1 MRNRANLLTLAFI
14 AILTI
19 GAIVIVWPSDPGR
32 YLPDF
37 FPWPKGQGLEVGGF
51 DRETMRLGLDL
62 KGGSYVLLEADTSQ
76 VAPDDRDA
84 AMEGVQDII
93 ERRVNAWGVAESE
106 IQRQGSNRLAVQ
118 LPGITPDEARDL
130 IGRTA
135 ELEFKEPERD
145 EEGNFVCCTTA
156 TCDSETPETFTVPSD
171 IIGSGDN
178 ARPANLMPAPGE
190 EEHDWQ
196 CVPPGQTVATGN
208 LQWVAATGIGS
219 DGKEKALTGHFL
231 KANARVELVGAG
243 AEPVVSLH
251 FNSEGGDLF
260 GQITG
265 RLVGL
270 PMAIFLDEEN
280 ISAPTIRSVITGGD
294 AIIEGVPIEEG
305 RTLAIQLNSGAL
317 PVPLEVIQEST
328 VDATLGDDSVR
339 HSVQAGEIGI
349 LAVIVF
355 MILYYRL
362 PGVLASMALV
372 TYTSVLLMIFKLIP
386 VTLTLAGIAAFVLSV
401 GMAVD
406 ANILIF
412 ERVKEELR
420 GGRSL
425 VAAIETGF
433 ARAWPSIRDSNVST
447 FITCGILWWF
457 GDQFG
462 ANLVKGFALTLAIGV
477 AISMFSAIVVTRTF
491 LRLLVGTPLTRRLGW
506 FAAEAKAGAPAAP
519 AAAAPTSTNPTPT
532 PRRGMGFLDFVH
544 RRGWYYLLSLVILI
558 PGVVSLLVPPALKAG
573 VEFAAGTSMTVRF
586 EESVAAEDLRS
597 AMGDIGHAE
606 ARVQRTT
613 EGDFII
619 RMGEL
624 EGVADVPPV
633 GPALPSERESIEQEL
648 EERFGAFTVRDFASV
663 SEIVSREIARDAT
676 IAVIAAAGGI
686 LLYISWAFRNLP
698 KPWRYGACAIIA
710 VLHDTLVVVG
720 AFSILGKVF
729 GMEINTM
736 FITGLL
742 TVIGFSVHDTI
753 VVFDRIREN
762 ITRNPGVEL
771 PEIVNA
777 SLTETLARSINT
789 SATLVVTIAALL
801 LLGGVTIQSF
811 LLVLLIGVIS
821 GTYSS
826 IFVASQLLVSW
837 EQGDVPRIFQRVF
850 LRPAPA
856 PGS

>member
-1 MRNRANLLTLAFI
+1 MRNRANLVTFAFI
-14 AILTI
+14 ALLTVI
-19 GAIVIVWPSDPGR
+19 AIVIVWPSNPGR

-37 FPWPKGQGLEVGGF
+37 FPWPKGHGLQVGGF

-62 KGGSYVLLEADTSQ
+62 KGGTYVLLEADTSQ
-76 VAPDDRDA
+76 VPPDQRED
-84 AMEGVQDII
+84 AMEGVKDII

-106 IQRQGSNRLAVQ
+106 IQRQGSDRLAVQ
-118 LPGITPDEARDL
+118 LPGITPEEARDL

-135 ELEFKEPERD
+135 ELEFKEPKRD

-171 IIGSGDN
+171 VIGTGDA
-178 ARPANLMPAPGE
+178 ARPTNLVPAPGE
-190 EEHDWQ
+190 EEHDWL
-196 CVPPGQTVATGN
+196 CVPPGQTVSTGDV
-208 LQWVAATGIGS
+208 QWVAAIGIGS
-219 DGKEKALTGHFL
+219 DEKEKALTGHFL
-231 KANARVELVGAG
+231 KANARVELLGAG
-243 AEPVVSLH
+243 GQPVVSIH
-251 FNSEGGDLF
+251 FDSEGAELF
-260 GQITG
+260 GQLTG

-270 PMAIFLDEEN
+270 PMAIFLDEEI

-294 AIIEGVPIEEG
+294 AVIEGIPLQEA
-305 RTLAIQLNSGAL
+305 RSLAIQLNSGAL
-317 PVPLEVIQEST
+317 PVPLRVIQEST

-339 HSVQAGEIGI
+339 KTVQAGEIGI
-349 LAVIVF
+349 LAVIIF

-362 PGVLASMALV
+362 AGALASTALV
-372 TYTSVLLMIFKLIP
+372 TYIAVLLMIFKLIP
-386 VTLTLAGIAAFVLSV
+386 VTLTLAGVAAFVLSV

-412 ERVKEELR
+412 ERMKEELR
-420 GGRSL
+420 AGRGL
-425 VAAIETGF
+425 AMAIETGF

-462 ANLVKGFALTLAIGV
+462 ANLVKGFALTLGIGV
-477 AISMFSAIVVTRTF
+477 AVSMFSAIVVTRTF
-491 LRLLVGTPLTRRLGW
+491 LRLLVGTPLARTLGRLG
-506 FAAEAKAGAPAAP
+506 AEAKAGMPAAP
-519 AAAAPTSTNPTPT
+519 APSSSGPLPS
-532 PRRGMGFLDFVH
+532 RRSGFLDFVH
-544 RRGWYYLLSLVILI
+544 RRGWYFLLSALILI
-558 PGVVSLLVPPALKAG
+558 PGSISLLTPPALKPG
-573 VEFAAGTSMTVRF
+573 VEFASGTSMTIRF

-597 AMGDIGHAE
+597 TLADVGHDE
-606 ARVQRTT
+606 ARVQRTS

-633 GPALPSERESIEQEL
+633 GPAMPSEREGIENAL
-648 EERFGAFTVRDFASV
+648 EEDFGAFTVRDFASV
-663 SEIVSREIARDAT
+663 SEIISREIARDAT
-676 IAVIAAAGGI
+676 IALVAAGVAI
-686 LLYISWAFRNLP
+686 LLYIIWAFRHLP
-698 KPWRYGACAIIA
+698 KPWRYGICAIIA
-710 VLHDTLVVVG
+710 VLHDTLIVVG
-720 AFSILGKVF
+720 AFSIFGKVF

-742 TVIGFSVHDTI
+742 TIIGFSVHDTI

-777 SLTETLARSINT
+777 SLTETLARSLNT
-789 SATLVVTIAALL
+789 SLTLVLTIGALL

-811 LLVLLIGVIS
+811 LLVLLIGVVA

-826 IFVASQLLVSW
+826 IFVAAQLLVAW
-837 EQGDVPRIFQRVF
+837 EEGDVLRVF
-850 LRPAPA
+850 RRVIPRPRPAPA

>member
-1 MRNRANLLTLAFI
+1 MRNRANLVTFAFI
-14 AILTI
+14 VLLTVI
-19 GAIVIVWPSDPGR
+19 AIVIVWPSNPGR

-37 FPWPKGQGLEVGGF
+37 FPWPKGHGLQVGGF

-62 KGGSYVLLEADTSQ
+62 KGGTYVLLEADTSQ
-76 VAPDDRDA
+76 VPPDQRED
-84 AMEGVQDII
+84 AMEGVKDII

-106 IQRQGSNRLAVQ
+106 IQRQGSDRLAVQ
-118 LPGITPDEARDL
+118 LPGITPEEARDL

-135 ELEFKEPERD
+135 ELEFKEPKRENQGD
-145 EEGNFVCCTTA
+145 LASPFVCTSDA
-156 TCDSETPETFTVPSD
+156 TGESFTVPSD
-171 IIGSGDN
+171 VVGTGDA
-178 ARPANLMPAPGE
+178 ARPTNLVPAGE
-190 EEHDWQ
+190 GHDWG
-196 CVPPGQTVATGN
+196 CVPAGQTLPTGN
-208 LQWVAATGIGS
+208 VEWVAAIGIGS
-219 DGKEKALTGHFL
+219 DDKAKALTGHFL
-231 KANARVELVGAG
+231 KANARVELLGAG
-243 AEPVVSLH
+243 AKPVVSIH
-251 FNSEGGDLF
+251 FDSEGGELF

-294 AIIEGVPIEEG
+294 AVIEGVPLEEG
-305 RTLAIQLNSGAL
+305 RRLAIQLNSGAL
-317 PVPLEVIQEST
+317 PVPLRVIQEST

-339 HSVQAGEIGI
+339 KTVQAGEIGI
-349 LAVIVF
+349 LAVIIF

-362 PGVLASMALV
+362 SGALASTALI
-372 TYTSVLLMIFKLIP
+372 TYISVLLMIFKLIP

-412 ERVKEELR
+412 ERMKEELR
-420 GGRSL
+420 AGRGL

-462 ANLVKGFALTLAIGV
+462 ANLVKGFALTLGIGV
-477 AISMFSAIVVTRTF
+477 AVSMFSAIIVTRTF
-491 LRLLVGTPLTRRLGW
+491 LRLLVGTPLARTLGRLG
-506 FAAEAKAGAPAAP
+506 AEARAGMPAAP
-519 AAAAPTSTNPTPT
+519 APSSSGPLPS
-532 PRRGMGFLDFVH
+532 RRPGFLDFVH
-544 RRGWYYLLSLVILI
+544 RRGWYFLLSVLILI
-558 PGVVSLLVPPALKAG
+558 PGSISLLTPPALKPG
-573 VEFAAGTSMTVRF
+573 VEFASGTSMTVRF

-597 AMGDIGHAE
+597 TLADVGHDE
-606 ARVQRTT
+606 ARVQRTS

-633 GPALPSERESIEQEL
+633 GPAMPSEREGIENAL
-648 EERFGAFTVRDFASV
+648 EEDFGAFTVRDFASV

-676 IAVIAAAGGI
+676 IALVAAAVAI
-686 LLYISWAFRNLP
+686 LLYIIWAFRHLP
-698 KPWRYGACAIIA
+698 KPWRYGICAIIA
-710 VLHDTLVVVG
+710 VLHDTLIVVG
-720 AFSILGKVF
+720 AFSIFGKVF

-742 TVIGFSVHDTI
+742 TIIGFSVHDTI

-777 SLTETLARSINT
+777 SLTETLARSLNT
-789 SATLVVTIAALL
+789 SLTLMMTIGALL

-811 LLVLLIGVIS
+811 LLVLLIGVVS

-826 IFVASQLLVSW
+826 IFVAAQLLVAW
-837 EQGDVPRIFQRVF
+837 EEGDVLRIFRRVIP
-850 LRPAPA
+850 RPAPA

>member
-1 MRNRANLLTLAFI
+1 MRSRANLIAFALIIMLTAI
-14 AILTI
+14 AVI
-19 GAIVIVWPSDPGR
+19 IVWPSDPGR

-37 FPWPKGQGLEVGGF
+37 LPWPKGQGLQIGGF
-51 DRETMRLGLDL
+51 ERETMRLGLDL
-62 KGGSYVLLEADTSQ
+62 KGGTYVLLEADTSQ
-76 VAPDDRDA
+76 VAPEDRDN
-84 AMEGVQDII
+84 AMEGVKNII
-93 ERRVNAWGVAESE
+93 QRRVDAWGVAESE

-118 LPGITPDEARDL
+118 LPGIDPEEARDL

-135 ELEFKEPERD
+135 SLEFKEPKRD
-145 EEGNFVCCTTA
+145 EQGNFVCCTFA

-171 IIGSGDN
+171 VVGTGD
-178 ARPANLMPAPGE
+178 AAGPANLVAAREG
-190 EEHDWQ
+190 HQWL
-196 CVPPGQTVATGN
+196 CVPPGQTEPTGDVM
-208 LQWVAATGIGS
+208 WVLATGIGS
-219 DGKEKALTGHFL
+219 DEKEKALTGRFL
-231 KANARVELVGAG
+231 KANARAQPIGKKGPYVEI
-243 AEPVVSLH
+243 H
-251 FNSEGGDLF
+251 FNSEGAKLF
-260 GQITG
+260 GQITS

-270 PMAIFLDEEN
+270 PLAIFLDEEI
-280 ISAPTIRSVITGGD
+280 ISAPKIERVITEGD
-294 AIIEGVPIEEG
+294 ATIEPVPLEKG

-349 LAVIVF
+349 LAVIIF

-362 PGVLASMALV
+362 PGVLAGLALV
-372 TYTSVLLMIFKLIP
+372 TYTSVVLMIFKLWP
-386 VTLTLAGIAAFVLSV
+386 VTLTLTGIAAFVLSV

-412 ERVKEELR
+412 ERMKEELR
-420 GGRSL
+420 AGRSL
-425 VAAIETGF
+425 AAAIEAGF

-477 AISMFSAIVVTRTF
+477 AVSMFSAIIVTRTF
-491 LRLLVGTPLTRRLGW
+491 LRLLVGTPVASRLGW
-506 FAAEAKAGAPAAP
+506 FVAQAEAKAPAAVATPSNPSP
-519 AAAAPTSTNPTPT
+519 A
-532 PRRGMGFLDFVH
+532 RGMGFLDFVH
-544 RRGWYYLLSLVILI
+544 RRGWYYLLSVVVLI
-558 PGVVSLLVPPALKAG
+558 PGIISLLIPPALRPG
-573 VEFAAGTSMTVRF
+573 IEFAAGTTMTVRF

-597 AMGDIGHAE
+597 ALASVGHSE

-624 EGVADVPPV
+624 EGAADVPPV
-633 GPALPSERESIEQEL
+633 GPAIPSEREAIEQAL
-648 EERFGAFTVRDFASV
+648 EEQFGPFTVRDFASV
-663 SEIVSREIARDAT
+663 SEIVSREIARNAT
-676 IAVIAAAGGI
+676 IAVIAAAIGI
-686 LLYISWAFRNLP
+686 LLYISWAFRSLP
-698 KPWRYGACAIIA
+698 KPWRYGTCAIIA
-710 VLHDTLVVVG
+710 VLHDTLVVIG
-720 AFSILGKVF
+720 AFSIFGKVF

-762 ITRNPGVEL
+762 VTRNPGVEFA
-771 PEIVNA
+771 EVVNA

-789 SATLVVTIAALL
+789 SMTVLVTIVALL

-811 LLVLLIGVIS
+811 LLVLVIGIVS

-837 EQGDVPRIFQRVF
+837 EQGDAPRIIQRLF
-850 LRPAPA
+850 PRLAPA